1 VGAGGDANAALPA
14 MWHDQPLPFR
24 CNLADLY
31 CLGESAHPTD
41 VGLKHM
47 QIGAVGLN
55 FLPLA
60 RGTPATWRENFL
72 YVYYWEKNFPQS
84 PTVFALRNDR
94 YKFITYY
101 GLWDVDELYDLQ
113 SDPNEAINLRYEPE
127 HQKLAATMENQL
139 YAEMQRLGGMDIP
152 LNQPA
157 GGINN
162 KRLRS
167 RGGEKAADFP
177 KPIIVDQPLNQNAR

>member
-1 VGAGGDANAALPA
+1 
-14 MWHDQPLPFR
+14 M
-24 CNLADLY
+24 
-31 CLGESAHPTD
+31 
-41 VGLKHM
+41 
-47 QIGAVGLN
+47 
-55 FLPLA
+55 LA
-60 RGTPATWRENFL
+60 RN
-72 YVYYWEKNFPQS
+72 
-84 PTVFALRNDR
+84 LRCTRNR
-94 YKFITYY
+94 SKCSN
-101 GLWDVDELYDLQ
+101 DELYDLQ

-139 YAEMQRLGGMDIP
+139 YAEMQRLGGMEIP